1 MGGLNL
7 QNSNLPIGVGEEAAK
22 SIQQRWDTVKD
33 SDQVIAGMGLVDH
46 KLPEFICPE
55 LTAASLTTLDSF
67 AYTETYAHLLSWFNY
82 ASEGLAYIQARV
94 LQYTNMQAILTAQ
107 TRKQQR
113 ALTAAGGKKM
123 NEEEMSDQLFTNP
136 QYQEILLELQKAKQH
151 KLLLDAKVDAIE
163 RSLRVISRQIEI
175 RKLDVEQSRTG
186 SAMPGRNLREPYT
199 GGQHE
204 PPTLGRPR

>member
-1 MGGLNL
+1 MGLDLSGK
-7 QNSNLPIGVGEEAAK
+7 LPIGVGEEAAK
-22 SIQQRWDTVKD
+22 FIQRKWDTVED
-33 SDQVIAGMGLVDH
+33 SDQVIAGMGFVDH

-113 ALTAAGGKKM
+113 AFVAGGGKKM
-123 NEEEMSDQLFTNP
+123 SEEEMSDQLLTNP
-136 QYQEILLELQKAKQH
+136 EYQAILLELQKAKQQ
-151 KLLLDAKVDAIE
+151 KLLLDAKVEAIE
-163 RSLRVISRQIEI
+163 RSLKVISRQVEI
-175 RKLDVEQSRTG
+175 RKLDMEQSRTG
-186 SAMPGRNLREPYT
+186 AAMPSRNFSREPRT
-199 GGQHE
+199 GRE
-204 PPTLGRPR
+204 PPTVG